1 MHEHLAV
8 VCITVF
14 VCLLFAS
21 SSCAASSAESVCDA
35 VSGMCSLRA
44 PAYLS
49 ASYASAQELFDAYEA
64 YHRAVLA
71 DGELLA
77 RVPLV
82 VFRVPGQGWANR
94 LRTFASTYLFAVL
107 SGRVFLVDW
116 NHPVPLERL
125 IETVFPWSASLAGLT
140 HVDLHRAHTYT
151 CKGPYEGSGGK
162 ASSWLM
168 LEQQPLWSVLPEH
181 RIFGVSGY
189 SAFTTAFHANPHAK
203 PLMRLFDAECP
214 LRDIFPYLVR
224 PAPAVAAAMQP
235 LLARMRS
242 ADVVALQMR
251 LGSATNYF
259 EAGPVK
265 SYLTDD
271 LLAKYKSDTAYE
283 LWFDCAFKA
292 VRADPALLVF
302 LATDN
307 PAAVTR
313 AKELFGANLL
323 YYEAPIEHSGG
334 IEKVKTDDGQT
345 KAMVDWFLLG
355 EASVLYRTYWST
367 YGYTASLRTGVT
379 TVTIP
384 LEYSPTCALPTK
396 FLPGEFTN
404 HC

>member
-1 MHEHLAV
+1 MLFVFFFFLVVIVVVV
-8 VCITVF
+8 VCE
-14 VCLLFAS
+14 S
-21 SSCAASSAESVCDA
+21 SECD
-35 VSGMCSLRA
+35 STGRCTLQA
-44 PAYLS
+44 PSYLTDRT
-49 ASYASAQELFDAYEA
+49 YASAQELFDAYEA
-64 YHRAVLA
+64 YHRHIVSQPA
-71 DGELLA
+71 LLSRA
-77 RVPLV
+77 PLV

-116 NHPVPLERL
+116 SHPVPLERL
-125 IETVFPWSASLAGLT
+125 IEPAFPWSTALAGLT
-140 HVDLHRAHTYT
+140 HVDIHKAYLYT
-151 CKGPYEGSGGK
+151 CKGPYEGGGGK
-162 ASSWLM
+162 ANNWLM

-181 RIFGVSGY
+181 RIFAVSGY
-189 SAFTTAFHANPHAK
+189 SAFTTAFHANPHVK
-203 PLMRLFDAECP
+203 SLMRLFDAECP

-259 EAGPVK
+259 EPGPVK
-265 SYLTDD
+265 SYLTDE
-271 LLAKYKSDTAYE
+271 LMAKYKSDTAYD
-283 LWFDCAFKA
+283 LWFDCAVKA
-292 VRADPALLVF
+292 VRADPSLLVF
-302 LATDN
+302 VATDN
-307 PAAVTR
+307 PAAVAK

-323 YYEAPIEHSGG
+323 YYEAPIEHTGG

-345 KAMVDWFLLG
+345 KALVDWFLLG

-367 YGYTASLRTGVT
+367 YGYTASLRTGIT

-384 LEYSPTCALPTK
+384 LEYSPTCALPEQ